1 MSYKH
6 IAGLT
11 PQKRAF
17 GASIDNMLEKISQQD
32 DEESN
37 EPQDHHGYISSQR
50 SLRSSKRQKQTQEDP
65 KFSQQA

>member
-6 IAGLT
+6 VVGLA
-11 PQKRAF
+11 PQKRV
-17 GASIDNMLEKISQQD
+17 GGSIDNMLEKISQQD